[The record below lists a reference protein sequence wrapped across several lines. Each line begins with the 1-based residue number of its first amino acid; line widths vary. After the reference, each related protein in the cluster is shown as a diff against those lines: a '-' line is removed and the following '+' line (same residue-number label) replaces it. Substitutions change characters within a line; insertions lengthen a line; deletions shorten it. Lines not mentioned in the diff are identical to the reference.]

1 MIKILQWG
9 MDAESHIGGITAY
22 LMNQFRCIQ
31 SYDIQYDFI
40 HIKDEPMAFQ
50 DEIKKQSEIFF
61 LPERRKHP
69 FRYYIEL
76 FFLFHKLSKRNYQG
90 IVVNMGGLS
99 HAAQL
104 LLAKWGGIPVRVAHS
119 HTSSAE
125 TSMGYGRRLLYW
137 FNRKIVLYSAT
148 ELWACSKSA
157 GKYLFHVD
165 NAKVIHNGIDT
176 DRYVYDLD
184 VRNRK
189 RKELGLDD
197 AFVLGHVGRFSPVK
211 NHLFLLDIFRLF
223 HEQHPN
229 SILLL
234 VGDDKDLDAYDG
246 YVRNIKEYVRQH
258 HLEQN
263 VIFTGFSSDTSEF
276 YQVMDVFVLPSF
288 SEGFPLVSVEAQT
301 SNLPCIVSKGVPKDV
316 ALTENIQYISLEEKS
331 KWINAIN
338 EVFKKGNERKSN
350 KVQLIN
356 SGYDIH
362 VTMQTLARYWK
373 EMARDHA

>member
-288 SEGFPLVSVEAQT
+288 SEGFSLVSVEAQT

>member
-9 MDAESHIGGITAY
+9 MDAESNIGGITAY

-104 LLAKWGGIPVRVAHS
+104 LLAKWGGIPVRIAHS

-234 VGDDKDLDAYDG
+234 VGDDKDVDAYDG

-263 VIFTGFSSDTSEF
+263 VIFTGFLSDTSEF

-288 SEGFPLVSVEAQT
+288 SEGFSLVSVEAQT

-338 EVFKKGNERKSN
+338 EAFKEGNERKSN
-350 KVQLIN
+350 KVQLID

-362 VTMQTLARYWK
+362 VTMQTLARHWK

>member
-1 MIKILQWG
+1 MIKVLQWG
-9 MDAESHIGGITAY
+9 MDAESNVGGITAY
-22 LMNQFRCIQ
+22 LMNQFRCAQ
-31 SYDIQYDFI
+31 SYGIQYDFI

-69 FRYYIEL
+69 LRYYIEL

-104 LLAKWGGIPVRVAHS
+104 LFAKWGSIPVRIAHS

-125 TSMGYGRRLLYW
+125 TSMGYGRRLMYW

-234 VGDDKDLDAYDG
+234 IGDDKDLDAYDG

-288 SEGFPLVSVEAQT
+288 SEGFSLVSVEAQT

-331 KWINAIN
+331 RWINAIN